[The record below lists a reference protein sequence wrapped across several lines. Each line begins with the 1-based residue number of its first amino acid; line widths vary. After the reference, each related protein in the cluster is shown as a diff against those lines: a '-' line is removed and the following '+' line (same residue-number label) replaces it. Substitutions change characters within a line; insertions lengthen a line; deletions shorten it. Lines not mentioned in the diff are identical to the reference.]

1 MPERLLF
8 RTKMRSQLARAL
20 RFLAWPLALGCTGNI
35 GAESVGA
42 ISSSGSMSDASTSG
56 SSGSASGAGTTP
68 ACTALPVVPRR
79 LWRLSV
85 EQYGNGVRDLL
96 GLSAPPVLDN
106 RGGEPAYALFSDA
119 SLGVDASFQFA
130 LYQTSQSILSSLTAA
145 QVTQLAACGSQNPA
159 PCATSFAQTFGKK
172 VFRRPLDAGE
182 VANLM
187 KVYAQGALQDFNTG
201 IGLMIQALIISPSFI
216 YRTELGPSALTVDA
230 SGNYPD
236 TTMTPYEIASQLGF
250 LFLGSTPDASLLAAA
265 DDGSLAT
272 TAGLSTQIERLLALP
287 AVKTNLTSIVIDWFN
302 VRQMFDKTKD
312 TSLLSALS
320 AADQDQTGIEND
332 LLTATQQF
340 VTDVLW
346 TKSGKIDDLVTSQ
359 EMFVNQR
366 LATLFPGLIY
376 AGAPPSSNTTFAL
389 ATWPASQGRSGML
402 TQPSFLWSASD
413 PALTSV
419 VKRGKFIH
427 DDIVCQNPLPPPVD
441 LTTPSAM
448 NVISC
453 KPPGWVAG
461 DPVPPC
467 DSEILQSNARMMYQ
481 PCTSCHSQMDPYA
494 RVLQNFGPIGNYRS
508 VDEAN
513 RAIDPSVTFVPSS
526 PLAPETISGAP
537 AFGKALVSNGIVN
550 ACSVQKIASYA
561 IGSMIRTYDTCE
573 VERLRTQVDGTV
585 ASLFRQV
592 ALANFTR
599 ARAGGAK

>member
-1 MPERLLF
+1 MPEGLLC

-20 RFLAWPLALGCTGNI
+20 RFLVWPLALGCTGNI

-42 ISSSGSMSDASTSG
+42 IPSSGSASDASTSG
-56 SSGSASGAGTTP
+56 RSGSASGGGTTP
-68 ACTALPVVPRR
+68 ACTALAAVPRR

-85 EQYGNGVRDLL
+85 EQYGNAVRDLL
-96 GLSAPPVLDN
+96 GLSAPPALDN

-130 LYQTSQSILSSLTAA
+130 LYQSSQAILSSLTAA
-145 QVTQLAACGSQNPA
+145 QFTQLAACGSQTPA
-159 PCATSFAQTFGKK
+159 ACATSFVQTFGKK
-172 VFRRPLDAGE
+172 AFRRPLDASE
-182 VANLM
+182 VANVM
-187 KVYAQGALQDFNTG
+187 KVYAQGALQDFNAG

-216 YRTELGPSALTVDA
+216 YRTELGPSTLAADA

-250 LFLGSTPDASLLAAA
+250 LFLGSTPDAGLLAAA

-272 TAGLSTQIERLLALP
+272 TAGLSTQIDRLLGLP
-287 AVKTNLTSIVIDWFN
+287 AVKTNLTKIIIDWFN

-332 LLTATQQF
+332 LLTSTQQF

-346 TKSGKIDDLVTSQ
+346 TKAGKIDDLVTSQ

-366 LATLFPGLIY
+366 LATLFPGLVY
-376 AGAPPSSNTTFAL
+376 AGSPPTDNTTFAL
-389 ATWPASQGRSGML
+389 ATWPASEGRSGML

-413 PALTSV
+413 PALTSI

-427 DDIVCQNPLPPPVD
+427 DDIVCQDPLPPPVD

-526 PLAPETISGAP
+526 PLAPETIAGAP

-573 VERLRTQVDGTV
+573 VEKLRTQVDGTV